1 MLKTVLQL
9 VRFPGIFTAFSNVL
23 VGFFL
28 ASEGNL
34 ELVELPFL
42 LTTTGLLF
50 SGGMMLND
58 FVDHRIDQVERP
70 NRPIPSK
77 KISRETTLVL
87 IILSFSIANFSAL
100 MIGNTSVIIA
110 LIMTGLIFSY
120 NLKLKNVSIIG
131 IISISVIRCLNVL
144 LGFSIVEIDFDLIQ
158 YAVPVGLF
166 VAGISILAKNE
177 LNGNPRDYILNRM
190 LFAATAISAIFL
202 IVQHQSWNSIIFL
215 AAFLISVIYSI
226 NCFRVNISK
235 IVTIQILSIIF
246 LDATIVTLNSE
257 FIFGVITISLI
268 VPGYFIAKKL
278 YIT

>member
-23 VGFFL
+23 IGFFL

-77 KISRETTLVL
+77 KISREKTLVL

-100 MIGNTSVIIA
+100 MIGNTSVIIT

-120 NLKLKNVSIIG
+120 NIKLKNISIVG
-131 IISISVIRCLNVL
+131 IISISTIRFLNVL
-144 LGFSIVEIDFDLIQ
+144 LGFSIVGISFDLIQ

-177 LNGNPRDYILNRM
+177 LSDNPKDQILNKI
-190 LFAATAISAIFL
+190 LLAVTVASTIFL
-202 IVQHQSWNSIIFL
+202 IVQHQSWNSIVFL
-215 AAFLISVIYSI
+215 AAFLITVIYSI
-226 NCFRVNISK
+226 NRVRVNISK

-246 LDATIVTLNSE
+246 LDAIIVTLNNE
-257 FIFGVITISLI
+257 LIFGVITASLI
-268 VPGYFIAKKL
+268 IPGYFIAKKL